1 MDRCSRAW
9 LVPLVVCALAAT
21 GRTVVGQQP
30 SADLIARLDIVGLQ
44 QAGDRYVR
52 DVIRVRPGDP
62 VDTKALD
69 DAVTRL
75 LRTGR
80 FAGATYAVEHT
91 DAGTVV
97 TFRLRERTVVT
108 KIRFEGNEHF
118 RDAELEKQLLQKP
131 DAPVD
136 LGAVRDGVDALIS
149 FYHEAGFNQVAV
161 SFDDK
166 LLDSTGELVYRIK
179 EGTRVRIRKIEFTG
193 NTAFA
198 SRRLRRKVET
208 KTAWWI
214 FRTGAFDADKAS
226 ADALAVQNFY
236 RDEGYLDA
244 KVRYDTKLDD
254 TGRDMTVTFVVDEGA
269 RYRVEAVNFLG
280 HGVFSVEELR
290 AMITTAPDEVVKRKV
305 VADDAHAIQ
314 DHYGE
319 LGYIYA
325 VVRPVRVFSNE
336 PKLVRV
342 TFEIQEGEQYH
353 VGRVVVRGNA
363 RTRDKVVRRALN
375 LYPPDDLFNLTEAR
389 AAENR
394 LRDTRIFS
402 SARVYPVGD
411 APGVR
416 DVVMDVEESAKAGD
430 FLFGFGVTSN
440 SGLVGSVVLDLANFD
455 ITDTPR
461 SWKELVKMRSF
472 FGGGQR
478 FRLEAQPGTNLQR
491 YRIDFTEPYFTDR
504 PIRFDT
510 SLYLF
515 ERSRDAW
522 REGRRGMTASWG
534 KRFSRGLFAGWSG
547 EISFRLE
554 SVNIDG
560 LDPLTASEITTD
572 KGANLLA
579 GVKGS
584 LVRDRTDNRY
594 VPSTGDRLRVSYEQ
608 VGGDHTF
615 GKFVASYN
623 WYTTLWT
630 DALNR
635 KGVLRFR
642 GEGGAIVGEPPVFER
657 FYAGGT
663 GSVRGFDFR
672 GIGEYEGLRH
682 DNVGGDTLMLLS
694 AEYSYPLFGENVRGH
709 VFMDS
714 GTAGS
719 GAYRVAVGTGI
730 RLTINLIG
738 PLPLEF
744 NIAAPITS
752 EEDDDKQVFSFLIGS
767 LF

>member
-9 LVPLVVCALAAT
+9 LVPLVVCTLVAT
-21 GRTVVGQQP
+21 GRTVVGQEP
-30 SADLIARLDIVGLQ
+30 SADVIARVDIVGLQ
-44 QAGDRYVR
+44 RAGEHYVR
-52 DVIRVRPGDP
+52 DVIRVHPGDP

-80 FAGATYAVEHT
+80 FAGATYDVKHT

-97 TFRLRERTVVT
+97 TFRLRERAMVT

-118 RDAELEKQLLQKP
+118 RAAELEKQLLQKP
-131 DAPVD
+131 NAPVD

-149 FYHEAGFNQVAV
+149 FYHEAGYNQVAV
-161 SFDDK
+161 SFDEK

-179 EGTRVRIRKIEFTG
+179 EGNRVRIRKIEFTG
-193 NTAFA
+193 NTAFS
-198 SRRLRRKVET
+198 SRQLRRKIET

-244 KVRYDTKLDD
+244 KVRYETKLDD
-254 TGRDMTVTFVVDEGA
+254 IGRDMTVTFVVDEGTL
-269 RYRVEAVNFLG
+269 YRVESVNFLG
-280 HGVFSVEELR
+280 HGVFSVDELR
-290 AMITTAPDEVVKRKV
+290 AMITTAPNEVVKRKV
-305 VADDAHAIQ
+305 IADDAHAIQ
-314 DHYGE
+314 DRYGE

-336 PKLVRV
+336 PNLVRV

-411 APGVR
+411 KPGVR
-416 DVVMDVEESAKAGD
+416 DVVMDVEESDKAGD

-440 SGLVGSVVLDLANFD
+440 SGLVGSIVLDLANFD

-461 SWKELVKMRSF
+461 SWKELFKLRSF

-478 FRLEAQPGTNLQR
+478 FRLEAQPGTTLQR
-491 YRIDFTEPYFTDR
+491 YRVDFTEPYFNDR

-515 ERSRDAW
+515 DRSRDAW
-522 REGRRGMTASWG
+522 REGRQGMTASWG
-534 KRFSRGLFAGWSG
+534 KRFSRGLLAGWSG

-554 SVNIDG
+554 SVKIDG
-560 LDPLTASEITTD
+560 LDALTASEITAD
-572 KGANLLA
+572 RGSNLLA

-642 GEGGAIVGEPPVFER
+642 GQGGAIVGDPPVFER

-730 RLTINLIG
+730 RLTIHLLG